1 MNIPSNYPTN
11 GRELSRLL
19 TAAVVN
25 RRFCQLLLSN
35 PETALAS
42 GYHGEAFRLGSEEK
56 KRILSIQA
64 QSLADF
70 ARQLAGS
77 QDNSLQ

>member
-1 MNIPSNYPTN
+1 MNIPSNYPTY

-25 RRFCQLLLSN
+25 RKFCQLLLSN
-35 PETALAS
+35 PETALSS
-42 GYHGEAFRLGSEEK
+42 GYHGEAFRLGNEEK
-56 KRILSIQA
+56 QRILSIQA

-70 ARQLAGS
+70 ARQLAGTHET
-77 QDNSLQ
+77 SLQ